1 MEPNDL
7 PIVVLPL
14 ELSDESAAILIEF
27 LHNFA
32 DALERHYAAQLMRY
46 TKSRSTTASP
56 LDPPF

>member
-7 PIVVLPL
+7 PILVLPL

-32 DALERHYAAQLMRY
+32 DAMERHYAAQLMRY
-46 TKSRSTTASP
+46 TKSRSQTPPSQ
-56 LDPPF
+56 DPPF

>member
-27 LHNFA
+27 LHNFT

-46 TKSRSTTASP
+46 TKSRSAAS